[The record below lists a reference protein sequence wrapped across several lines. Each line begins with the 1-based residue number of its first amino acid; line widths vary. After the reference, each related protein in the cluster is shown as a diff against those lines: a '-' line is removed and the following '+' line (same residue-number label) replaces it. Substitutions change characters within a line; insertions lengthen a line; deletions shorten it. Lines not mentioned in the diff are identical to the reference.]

1 MFSKSQLAS
10 AALSIDA
17 VHDARHQLGDRP
29 LARESIPYIVVL
41 PEEQIAFFTYTWV
54 SKDSVAGAALAIF
67 GPGVGSAPIQQRLA
81 DRPVASDMNFDR
93 WEIEGSS
100 LRHDLKFE
108 QAQVRWDSPAA
119 TVDFSFEASHL
130 PYAYGSHPHGCP
142 AYAAD
147 NRIEQSG
154 RVKGTLRLGSREILF
169 DATGHRDHSWGT
181 RDWFAMQHYEWFV
194 GQVGDDVSV
203 HFWHIQALGRTE
215 IRGYAYKEGLLAA
228 VTGVEVAVEFD
239 KDYWQQR
246 YTAKI
251 TDEAGRLTTVSAE
264 VFGHYTLVPDPGFHL
279 RESGGR
285 ATIDGKQ
292 GVGWMEVAWPAAYL
306 EHLGKA
312 TYAKAASC

>member
-1 MFSKSQLAS
+1 MFSESQLAS
-10 AALSIDA
+10 PSLTIDA
-17 VHDARHQLGDRP
+17 VHDARHRLSDRP

-81 DRPVASDMNFDR
+81 DRPVPAEMNFDR
-93 WEIEGSS
+93 WRIEGFS
-100 LRHDLKFE
+100 LAHDLKFDRAHVHWE
-108 QAQVRWDSPAA
+108 TPAA
-119 TVDFSFEASHL
+119 TVDFAFEASHP
-130 PYAYGSHPHGCP
+130 PYAYASHAQGCP

-154 RVKGTLRLGSREILF
+154 RVKGTLTLGERVLSF

-215 IRGYAYKEGLLAA
+215 VRGYVYKLGLMAA
-228 VTGVEVAVEFD
+228 VVSVDVAVEFD
-239 KDYWQQR
+239 KDYWQRR
-246 YTAKI
+246 YSAKI
-251 TDEAGRLTTVSAE
+251 LDEAGRVTTMTTE
-264 VFGHYTLVPDPGFHL
+264 VFGHYTLAPDPGFHL

-292 GVGWMEVAWPAAYL
+292 GVGWMEIAWPTAYL
-306 EHLGKA
+306 EHLGKSGP
-312 TYAKAASC
+312 Y